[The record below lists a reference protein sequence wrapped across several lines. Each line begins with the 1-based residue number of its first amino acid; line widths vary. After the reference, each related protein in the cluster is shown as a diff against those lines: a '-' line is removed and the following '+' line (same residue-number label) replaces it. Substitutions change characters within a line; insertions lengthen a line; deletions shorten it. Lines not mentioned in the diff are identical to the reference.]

1 MPLHG
6 PAPHGP
12 GPRAFLSRLRGGRA
26 ERSRRARTRGAAA
39 APAISRRAPRRR
51 GVRALPREPAPGR
64 ESIPKHASLRARL
77 RAGCPTATGMRQS
90 WLLLGCLTLT
100 HGDDAAPKITA
111 SVHAPAV
118 VEAAEFVVDELSKL
132 SDSGVYETL
141 TLAQIVSAQTQRGV
155 FHENTFLTLELAS
168 PHFLSRNA
176 TETFEVIDMVRS
188 DDKSRSFAIDTFPEM
203 SEEAIEEFSIRNVE
217 RRRALREQAFE
228 ELELDAC
235 AAGLCDETDDA
246 ASYLEKSS
254 SNLLEE
260 LKDSAQYPDRRR
272 RAQDALE
279 RRAKEDRLRHLVD
292 LHARSSYE
300 LDQIA
305 SNENDFAVRRA
316 LAKQLLDERL
326 ALEDKKG

>member
-1 MPLHG
+1 
-6 PAPHGP
+6 
-12 GPRAFLSRLRGGRA
+12 
-26 ERSRRARTRGAAA
+26 
-39 APAISRRAPRRR
+39 
-51 GVRALPREPAPGR
+51 
-64 ESIPKHASLRARL
+64 
-77 RAGCPTATGMRQS
+77 MRHYG
-90 WLLLGCLTLT
+90 LLLGCLFTRT
-100 HGDDAAPKITA
+100 HGDDAPKIQA
-111 SVHAPAV
+111 SVHAPAI
-118 VEAAEFVVDELSKL
+118 VEAAEFVVEELSKL

-141 TLAQIVSAQTQRGV
+141 TLAQIVEAKTQRGV

-176 TETFEVIDMVRS
+176 TERFEVIDMVRT
-188 DDKSRSFAIDTFPEM
+188 DDQSRSFAIDTFPEM
-203 SEEAIEEFSIRNVE
+203 SEESIEEFSIRNVE
-217 RRRALREQAFE
+217 RRRALREQAFA

-235 AAGLCDETDDA
+235 AAGLCDEKDDA

-254 SNLLEE
+254 SSLLEE
-260 LKDSAQYPDRRR
+260 LKDSSQYPDRRR

-305 SNENDFAVRRA
+305 SNEGDFAVRRA

>member
-1 MPLHG
+1 
-6 PAPHGP
+6 
-12 GPRAFLSRLRGGRA
+12 
-26 ERSRRARTRGAAA
+26 
-39 APAISRRAPRRR
+39 
-51 GVRALPREPAPGR
+51 
-64 ESIPKHASLRARL
+64 
-77 RAGCPTATGMRQS
+77 MRHYG
-90 WLLLGCLTLT
+90 LLLGCLFTRT
-100 HGDDAAPKITA
+100 NGDDAPKIQA
-111 SVHAPAV
+111 SVHAPAI

-141 TLAQIVSAQTQRGV
+141 TLAQIVNAQTQRGV

-176 TETFEVIDMVRS
+176 TETFEVIDMVRT

-203 SEEAIEEFSIRNVE
+203 SEESIEEFSIRNVE

-235 AAGLCDETDDA
+235 AAGLCDDGDDA

-254 SNLLEE
+254 SDLLEE

>member
-1 MPLHG
+1 
-6 PAPHGP
+6 
-12 GPRAFLSRLRGGRA
+12 
-26 ERSRRARTRGAAA
+26 
-39 APAISRRAPRRR
+39 
-51 GVRALPREPAPGR
+51 
-64 ESIPKHASLRARL
+64 
-77 RAGCPTATGMRQS
+77 MRHYG
-90 WLLLGCLTLT
+90 LLLGCLYAAT
-100 HGDDAAPKITA
+100 GDDAPKIQA
-111 SVHAPAV
+111 SVHAPSI
-118 VEAAEFVVDELSKL
+118 VEAAEFVVEELSKL

-176 TETFEVIDMVRS
+176 TERFEVIDMVRV
-188 DDKSRSFAIDTFPEM
+188 DDKSRSFAIDAFPEM
-203 SEEAIEEFSIRNVE
+203 SEESIEKFSIRNVE
-217 RRRALREQAFE
+217 RRRALRERAFE

-235 AAGLCDETDDA
+235 AAGLCDDNDDA

-254 SNLLEE
+254 SDLLEE
-260 LKDSAQYPDRRR
+260 LKDGAQYPDRRR

-305 SNENDFAVRRA
+305 SNEGDFAVRRA

>member
-1 MPLHG
+1 
-6 PAPHGP
+6 
-12 GPRAFLSRLRGGRA
+12 
-26 ERSRRARTRGAAA
+26 
-39 APAISRRAPRRR
+39 
-51 GVRALPREPAPGR
+51 
-64 ESIPKHASLRARL
+64 
-77 RAGCPTATGMRQS
+77 MRHYG
-90 WLLLGCLTLT
+90 LLLGCLIATK
-100 HGDDAAPKITA
+100 GDDAAPKIQA
-111 SVHAPAV
+111 SVHAPAI
-118 VEAAEFVVDELSKL
+118 VEAAEFVVEELSKL

-176 TETFEVIDMVRS
+176 TERFEVIDMVRV
-188 DDKSRSFAIDTFPEM
+188 DDKSRSFAIDAFPEM
-203 SEEAIEEFSIRNVE
+203 SEESIEKFSIRNVE
-217 RRRALREQAFE
+217 RRRALRERAFE

-235 AAGLCDETDDA
+235 AAGLCDDNDDA

-254 SNLLEE
+254 SDLLEE
-260 LKDSAQYPDRRR
+260 LKDGAQYPDRRR

-305 SNENDFAVRRA
+305 SNEGDFAVRRA

>member
-1 MPLHG
+1 
-6 PAPHGP
+6 
-12 GPRAFLSRLRGGRA
+12 
-26 ERSRRARTRGAAA
+26 
-39 APAISRRAPRRR
+39 
-51 GVRALPREPAPGR
+51 
-64 ESIPKHASLRARL
+64 
-77 RAGCPTATGMRQS
+77 MRHYG
-90 WLLLGCLTLT
+90 LLLGCLVATN
-100 HGDDAAPKITA
+100 GDDAPKIQA
-111 SVHAPAV
+111 SVHAPAI
-118 VEAAEFVVDELSKL
+118 VEAAEFVVEELSKL

-176 TETFEVIDMVRS
+176 TERFEVIDMVRT
-188 DDKSRSFAIDTFPEM
+188 DDKSRSFAIDAFPEM
-203 SEEAIEEFSIRNVE
+203 SEESIEEFSIRNVE

-235 AAGLCDETDDA
+235 AAGLCDDSDDA
-246 ASYLEKSS
+246 ASYLERSS
-254 SNLLEE
+254 SSLLEE
-260 LKDSAQYPDRRR
+260 LKDSSQFPDRRR

>member
-1 MPLHG
+1 
-6 PAPHGP
+6 
-12 GPRAFLSRLRGGRA
+12 
-26 ERSRRARTRGAAA
+26 
-39 APAISRRAPRRR
+39 
-51 GVRALPREPAPGR
+51 VRALPEGKEAHQFPN
-64 ESIPKHASLRARL
+64 HASVRARL
-77 RAGCPTATGMRQS
+77 VDAAGGLPHRMRHYG
-90 WLLLGCLTLT
+90 LLLGCLTLT
-100 HGDDAAPKITA
+100 HGDDAPKIQA
-111 SVHAPAV
+111 SVHAPSI
-118 VEAAEFVVDELSKL
+118 VEAAEFVVEELSKL

-155 FHENTFLTLELAS
+155 FHDNTFLTLELAS

-176 TETFEVIDMVRS
+176 TERFEVIDMVRT

-203 SEEAIEEFSIRNVE
+203 SEESIEEFSIRNVE

-235 AAGLCDETDDA
+235 AAGLCEDGDDA

-254 SNLLEE
+254 SDLLEE

-305 SNENDFAVRRA
+305 SNEGDFAVRRA

>member
-1 MPLHG
+1 M
-6 PAPHGP
+6 
-12 GPRAFLSRLRGGRA
+12 
-26 ERSRRARTRGAAA
+26 RRYG
-39 APAISRRAPRRR
+39 
-51 GVRALPREPAPGR
+51 
-64 ESIPKHASLRARL
+64 
-77 RAGCPTATGMRQS
+77 
-90 WLLLGCLTLT
+90 LLLSCLTLT
-100 HGDDAAPKITA
+100 HGDDAPRVPA
-111 SVHAPAV
+111 SVHAPSI
-118 VEAAEFVVDELSKL
+118 VEAAEFVVEELSKL

-176 TETFEVIDMVRS
+176 TERFEVIDMVRV
-188 DDKSRSFAIDTFPEM
+188 DDKSRSFAIDAFPEM
-203 SEEAIEEFSIRNVE
+203 SEESIEKFSIRNVE
-217 RRRALREQAFE
+217 RRRALRERAFE

-235 AAGLCDETDDA
+235 AAGLCDDNDDA

-254 SNLLEE
+254 SDLLEE
-260 LKDSAQYPDRRR
+260 LKDGAQYPDRRR

-305 SNENDFAVRRA
+305 SNEGDFAVRRA

>member
-1 MPLHG
+1 
-6 PAPHGP
+6 
-12 GPRAFLSRLRGGRA
+12 
-26 ERSRRARTRGAAA
+26 
-39 APAISRRAPRRR
+39 
-51 GVRALPREPAPGR
+51 
-64 ESIPKHASLRARL
+64 
-77 RAGCPTATGMRQS
+77 MRQS
-90 WLLLGCLTLT
+90 WLLLGCLFTRT
-100 HGDDAAPKITA
+100 HGDDAPKIQA
-111 SVHAPAV
+111 SVHAPAI
-118 VEAAEFVVDELSKL
+118 VEAAEFVVEELSKL

-176 TETFEVIDMVRS
+176 TERFEVIDMVRV

-203 SEEAIEEFSIRNVE
+203 SEESIEEFSIRNVE
-217 RRRALREQAFE
+217 RRRALREQAFA

-235 AAGLCDETDDA
+235 AAGLCDDGDDA
-246 ASYLEKSS
+246 ASYLERSS
-254 SNLLEE
+254 SDLLEE

-305 SNENDFAVRRA
+305 SNEGDFAVRRA